1 MFELSEGN
9 WLQGLFTPEFWH
21 TEGANQAPYELGF

>member
-1 MFELSEGN
+1 MFELSESN

-21 TEGANQAPYELGF
+21 AEGANQTPDE